1 MQWIPVEIVEYM
13 TDPYNRS
20 DRFELLAACDAATLV
35 DHADA
40 VVESGTDVRILQA
53 PTPQLVMQQ
62 VVDPVARQPF
72 NLGEVLVTAAE
83 VELDGEKGFSMRPG
97 KSEKPA
103 LSGAVVDATVESDHP
118 LADEMVESLLAAA
131 TERDR
136 ARRERWGETRETTV
150 EFEEMED
157 HT

>member
-1 MQWIPVEIVEYM
+1 M
-13 TDPYNRS
+13 TNPYDRS
-20 DRFELLAACDAATLV
+20 DRFELLAVCDAETLV
-35 DHADA
+35 THADA
-40 VVESGTDVRILQA
+40 VVEGGTEVHVLQA

-83 VELDGEKGFSMRPG
+83 VELDEEKGFAMRPG
-97 KSEKPA
+97 KAEKPA
-103 LSGAVVDATVESDHP
+103 LSGAVVDAAVESDHA
-118 LADEMVESLLAAA
+118 LADEIVGSLSATA

-136 ARRERWGETRETTV
+136 TQRERWGETRETTV

-157 HT
+157 PT

>member
-1 MQWIPVEIVEYM
+1 
-13 TDPYNRS
+13 
-20 DRFELLAACDAATLV
+20 
-35 DHADA
+35 
-40 VVESGTDVRILQA
+40 

-62 VVDPVARQPF
+62 VTEPVARQPF

-83 VELDGEKGFSMRPG
+83 VELDGTRGFAMRPG
-97 KSEKPA
+97 KAEKPT
-103 LSGAVVDATVESDHP
+103 LSAAVVDAAIESDHP
-118 LADEMVESLLAAA
+118 LAEEMVESLSMTS

-136 ARRERWGETRETTV
+136 TRRERWGETRETTV